1 MTNTEWADTLLAV
14 QKQLEEDNMNDYAI
28 SLSLQDGFS
37 TATRSSVNHLGEA
50 VTLGRMQVDAL
61 TGSPSGEPR
70 LNFVGEAEEV
80 CATNPSHYKN
90 ADKKYEHRFVAKA
103 WNLEYY
109 LSAAT
114 KYIARCG
121 KKPSVGMTT
130 TEKEIQDLE
139 KAIVYIQFRIE
150 ELQGE

>member
-1 MTNTEWADTLLAV
+1 MTNTKWADTLLAV
-14 QKQLEEDNMNDYAI
+14 QKQLEEDNMNDYAE
-28 SLSLQDGFS
+28 SMRLENLFDMRGMQDIHS
-37 TATRSSVNHLGEA
+37 VEPALSSVNSWGEA
-50 VTLGRMQVDAL
+50 VQRDVPLKDK
-61 TGSPSGEPR
+61 
-70 LNFVGEAEEV
+70 
-80 CATNPSHYKN
+80 ATNPSHYKN
-90 ADKKYEHRFVAKA
+90 VDKKYEHRFVAKA

>member
-1 MTNTEWADTLLAV
+1 MIDVKPSKQLLAI

-50 VTLGRMQVDAL
+50 VILGAKQVEAL
-61 TGSPSGEPR
+61 AGSTS
-70 LNFVGEAEEV
+70 N

>member
-1 MTNTEWADTLLAV
+1 MIDVKPSKQLLAI

-50 VTLGRMQVDAL
+50 VILGAKQIEAL
-61 TGSPSGEPR
+61 AGSTS
-70 LNFVGEAEEV
+70 NY
-80 CATNPSHYKN
+80 ATNPSHYKN

>member
-1 MTNTEWADTLLAV
+1 MTIPVRSNTLLAM

-50 VTLGRMQVDAL
+50 VILGAKQVEAL
-61 TGSPSGEPR
+61 AGSTS
-70 LNFVGEAEEV
+70 N

>member
-1 MTNTEWADTLLAV
+1 MTIPVRSNTLLAI

-50 VTLGRMQVDAL
+50 VTLGRMQFDAL

>member
-1 MTNTEWADTLLAV
+1 MIDVKPSNQLLAI

-50 VTLGRMQVDAL
+50 VILGAKQVEAL
-61 TGSPSGEPR
+61 AGSTS
-70 LNFVGEAEEV
+70 N